1 MPPTHRATA
10 AAVGGG
16 LPPCM
21 PCHRAPAHPS
31 SAGGQRP
38 AEATLPAGVSVSGSA
53 CGGGERARD
62 PEGGGVGGMGGRAL
76 PAVVVVDFSAATAG
90 AAEATLPAAGA
101 ILRPP
106 QDKATSDRL
115 GLHQPLQL

>member
-1 MPPTHRATA
+1 
-10 AAVGGG
+10 
-16 LPPCM
+16 
-21 PCHRAPAHPS
+21 
-31 SAGGQRP
+31 
-38 AEATLPAGVSVSGSA
+38 
-53 CGGGERARD
+53 
-62 PEGGGVGGMGGRAL
+62 MGGRAL

-101 ILRPP
+101 ANGERGRRRMGAGTGRGGWTGVAAADMALVVHLRRFAGTTQTTSAPP